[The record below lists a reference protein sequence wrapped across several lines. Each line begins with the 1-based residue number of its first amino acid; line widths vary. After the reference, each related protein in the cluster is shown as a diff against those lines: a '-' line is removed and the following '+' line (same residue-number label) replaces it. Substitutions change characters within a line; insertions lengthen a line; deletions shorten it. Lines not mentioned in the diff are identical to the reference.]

1 MALFSW
7 ILLHWWARLSEVSAE
22 ALILFASEGRDRG
35 VQFGCC
41 FLFKVCSLGLRL
53 LVKCLL
59 CFALY
64 FCPRQQESSDPVT
77 DIRWPRVVVLSL
89 AQQ

>member
-7 ILLHWWARLSEVSAE
+7 ILLHRWARLSEVRAE
-22 ALILFASEGRDRG
+22 ALVLFASEGPDRG
-35 VQFGCC
+35 VLFGGCC
-41 FLFKVCSLGLRL
+41 LFKVCSLGRRL

-59 CFALY
+59 CLALNFY
-64 FCPRQQESSDPVT
+64 PRQQESSDPVI
-77 DIRWPRVVVLSL
+77 DIRGPRVVVPSL